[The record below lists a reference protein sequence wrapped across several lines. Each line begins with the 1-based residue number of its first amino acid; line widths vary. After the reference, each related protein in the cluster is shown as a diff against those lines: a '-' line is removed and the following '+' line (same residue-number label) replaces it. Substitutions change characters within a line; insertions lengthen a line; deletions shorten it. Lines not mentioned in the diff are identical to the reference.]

1 MSLSLVTDAT
11 EEPVSLDELK
21 SHLRLDIDDD
31 DAYLAGCITA
41 ARHWVEGQTKRSIL
55 TKTYDYSIDYDWS
68 WNGYSYRIDLPLN
81 PVKSISGTSPEV
93 FSITYVDVNGV
104 TQTLAQSQYTLV
116 NRQHHSYIVPAY
128 DVEWP
133 TVRCVPNAVTVRFQA
148 GDGDN
153 IPQELHRAIMILAG
167 HFYEYRET
175 SMDAPK
181 AVEALISPFRK
192 ATFQ

>member
-1 MSLSLVTDAT
+1 MALTLVTDST

-21 SHLRLDIDDD
+21 AHLRIDFADD

-41 ARHWVEGQTKRSIL
+41 ARSWVEGQTKRNIL
-55 TKTYDYSIDYDWS
+55 VKTWDYSIDYEWPWS
-68 WNGYSYRIDLPLN
+68 GYSHRIDLPLN

-93 FSITYVDVNGV
+93 FSITYVDIDGV
-104 TQTLAQSQYTLV
+104 SQTLAQSQYTLV

-133 TVRCVPNAVTVRFQA
+133 TVRCVPNAITVRFQA

-153 IPQELHRAIMILAG
+153 IPQPLHRAMMILAG
-167 HFYEYRET
+167 HFYEVRET
-175 SMDAPK
+175 AADAPM
-181 AVEALISPFRK
+181 AVEALVSPYRK
-192 ATFQ
+192 ATF